1 MALHLYWNVASQPA
15 RAVKCLLNLGK
26 IEHVSHVMD
35 LGSNQ
40 TRTKEYLQMNPL
52 GQIPFIVD
60 GGFRLG

>member
-40 TRTKEYLQMNPL
+40 TRTKEYL
-52 GQIPFIVD
+52 
-60 GGFRLG
+60 